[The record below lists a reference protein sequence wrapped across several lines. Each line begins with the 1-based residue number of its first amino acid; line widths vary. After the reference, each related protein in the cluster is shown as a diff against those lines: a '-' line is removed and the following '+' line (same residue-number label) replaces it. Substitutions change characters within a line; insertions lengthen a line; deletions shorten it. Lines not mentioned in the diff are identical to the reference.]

1 LRRDR
6 HFREKYGAVERCA
19 NAQRYVKIGGAGLG
33 DVAILVGVVVVAG
46 GIALTI
52 YGSTVTPQQ
61 HEMEQVL
68 SNDRFPK

>member
-1 LRRDR
+1 MSRS
-6 HFREKYGAVERCA
+6 E
-19 NAQRYVKIGGAGLG
+19 GLG
-33 DVAILVGVVVVAG
+33 WGTWLAILVGVVVVAG

>member
-1 LRRDR
+1 MRSGMSRS
-6 HFREKYGAVERCA
+6 E
-19 NAQRYVKIGGAGLG
+19 GLG
-33 DVAILVGVVVVAG
+33 WGTWLAILVGVVVVAG
-46 GIALTI
+46 GIALMI